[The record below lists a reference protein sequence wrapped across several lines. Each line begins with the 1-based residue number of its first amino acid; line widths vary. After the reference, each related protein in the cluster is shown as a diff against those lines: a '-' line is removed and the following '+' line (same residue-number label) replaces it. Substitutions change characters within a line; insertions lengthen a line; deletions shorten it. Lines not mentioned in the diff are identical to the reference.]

1 MIYLFKNLNKKTICV
16 FVCHTLGGLYKD
28 INIPCKLVYNFYTI
42 KELKKVGKIFSYPW
56 LCPKNGW
63 KIIHVKYYR
72 QYAQGDELFSKESS
86 YSGYISEFKPRKNE
100 KEVIKLLYS
109 SFSAPEFEQELEK
122 HPGSSI
128 FIIGYNT
135 PLCVLSTIIE
145 GYHRDYEMTLLK
157 DASSAKSDGIT
168 PEKERH
174 EILTSVLSSFGKIQT
189 VDEVIAESAKY
200 GS

>member
-1 MIYLFKNLNKKTICV
+1 MKTPTLILIDFQKEYQTPGRDFYIQGIEESLQKSSQILSFARKNAWN
-16 FVCHTLGGLYKD
+16 
-28 INIPCKLVYNFYTI
+28 
-42 KELKKVGKIFSYPW
+42 
-56 LCPKNGW
+56 
-63 KIIHVKYYR
+63 IIHVKHYR
-72 QYAQGDELFSKESS
+72 ENAQGDELFSKESP
-86 YSGYISEFKPRKNE
+86 YSDYISEFKPSKNE
-100 KEVIKLLYS
+100 KEIIKYLYS
-109 SFSAPEFEQELEK
+109 SFSAPEFEQELQK
-122 HPGSSI
+122 QPGSPI

>member
-1 MIYLFKNLNKKTICV
+1 M
-16 FVCHTLGGLYKD
+16 TL
-28 INIPCKLVYNFYTI
+28 
-42 KELKKVGKIFSYPW
+42 
-56 LCPKNGW
+56 PKNGW

-168 PEKERH
+168 PAKERH
-174 EILTSVLSSFGKIQT
+174 DMLTSVLSIFGEVET
-189 VDEVIAESAKY
+189 VDEVLVKY
-200 GS
+200 SC